1 MARTPSRSKRQ
12 WMLAIKG
19 DPESESF
26 AGRSSSDGVAALI
39 AARIGLSESYVHRK
53 MKDGSKLGAQIQSAV
68 EFERDIFVRKRQA
81 RTEIIVDKSLD
92 NVEEEIDKG
101 TDGDIKVSLWALE
114 KFGKYGARVEMTGKD
129 GSDLF
134 SEADIDLLARLGM
147 SPEQAIEAIMA
158 AYKEAAED
166 PGNDE

>member
-81 RTEIIVDKSLD
+81 RTEIVVDKSLD
-92 NVEEEIDKG
+92 NVELFVEA
-101 TDGDIKVSLWALE
+101 GDIKVSIWALE
-114 KFGKYGARVEMTGKD
+114 KFGKYGSRVEMTGKD

-147 SPEQAIEAIMA
+147 SPKQAVDAIIA

-166 PGNDE
+166 QDNV